1 VTGCLIDAK
10 AVNNRWYPIMEAAGL
25 LYRPKRQPM
34 MPHQWLMQNP
44 GMERVSRIVHRLGKP
59 LIVDDCLNIAPAL
72 PERAVGE
79 GAPELWLDLVSFVC
93 NDVEAD
99 IERVLDWMA
108 FVVTAWDEKPGWHL
122 LFKGEH
128 GTGKNLALRPIVNHL
143 MPDHWDKISATDI
156 DGQFTPHQTK
166 RLVQVD
172 ELQFHTRGTIST
184 HDIYNKLKAWT
195 ARGTELV
202 VINDK
207 NIKRY
212 TALDRSCWAIT
223 SNAAVP
229 LPLEEGDRRFMV
241 IETPRV
247 PWPNEDYDE
256 VVDWLDNG
264 GDAIAVAWLHRRWD
278 TMSEARRKVLRGR
291 APDTLAKQALI
302 AGSAD
307 GIEGAIRLVLGGNA
321 GVRWPNLMQASDVLF
336 ELRNNPKFDLITD
349 SMRKHVN
356 AQRIALAM
364 RAAGAVQLFGGTPIR
379 GKDGKQIRLW
389 CLKAH
394 MVSMYEAMGQTQK
407 LIDRYQAERAR
418 SDVLDIEDGREQS
431 D

>member
-1 VTGCLIDAK
+1 
-10 AVNNRWYPIMEAAGL
+10 M
-25 LYRPKRQPM
+25 
-34 MPHQWLMQNP
+34 
-44 GMERVSRIVHRLGKP
+44 
-59 LIVDDCLNIAPAL
+59 
-72 PERAVGE
+72 
-79 GAPELWLDLVSFVC
+79 
-93 NDVEAD
+93 
-99 IERVLDWMA
+99 
-108 FVVTAWDEKPGWHL
+108 
-122 LFKGEH
+122 
-128 GTGKNLALRPIVNHL
+128 
-143 MPDHWDKISATDI
+143 
-156 DGQFTPHQTK
+156 
-166 RLVQVD
+166 QVD

-207 NIKRY
+207 YVKRY

-247 PWPNEDYDE
+247 PWPTEDYEE

-278 TMSEARRKVLRGR
+278 SMSEARRKVLRGR

-321 GVRWPNLMQASDVLF
+321 GVRWPNLMKASDVLF
-336 ELRNNPKFDLITD
+336 ELRTNSEFDLITD
-349 SMRKHVN
+349 SMRKHVEC
-356 AQRIALAM
+356 AAH
-364 RAAGAVQLFGGTPIR
+364 RARHARGRCGAVVRWYSDTREGRQAGTAVVPQGAHGEHVR
-379 GKDGKQIRLW
+379 GDGTDP
-389 CLKAH
+389 
-394 MVSMYEAMGQTQK
+394 EA
-407 LIDRYQAERAR
+407 DRQVPGRACA
-418 SDVLDIEDGREQS
+418 
-431 D
+431 